1 MWRRREPPRRDTFEG
16 MFERVVA
23 LTRHRRFQMTA
34 DVALAAALLIASLAD
49 QLKGGTGSGW
59 GGPRA
64 LQIVLAFAISVPFL
78 WRRSHAPLVVV
89 VVVIASLVSVAL
101 VEPRQ
106 AAFEPF
112 LALVLAFYSVGAHTE
127 ERRAVATL
135 LIAIPAG
142 VVAGVLAAHFGWSK
156 TGNSL
161 PTVVWITTAWIV
173 GRIIRSWRGRAVALE
188 HANRI
193 LEEQRELQAQAA
205 VAVERGRIAREL
217 HDVIAHN
224 ISMIVV
230 QAGAA
235 ARVLEGE
242 QPNVRKALETIETT
256 GRETVDEMRRLL
268 GVLRRADDGQAL
280 APQPGLAALDAL
292 VAQVREAGLPVDLQI
307 EGTPLPLPPGLD
319 LSAYRIA
326 QEGLT
331 NALKH
336 AGAARAS
343 VKLTYARDTVEIEIR
358 DDGAGSG
365 GAGGT
370 GHGLVGMR
378 ERVALWGGK
387 LHVGPERGGWVVRAS
402 LPRGGGA

>member
-1 MWRRREPPRRDTFEG
+1 MLQRL
-16 MFERVVA
+16 VA
-23 LTRHRRFQMTA
+23 LSGHRRFQTGA
-34 DVALAAALLIASLAD
+34 DVALAGALLVASLAD

-64 LQIVLAFAISVPFL
+64 VQIVLAVAISVPFL
-78 WRRSHAPLVVV
+78 WRRSHARLVVLV
-89 VVVIASLVSVAL
+89 VAIASFACVGL

-112 LALVLAFYSVGAHTE
+112 LALVLAFYAVGAYSE
-127 ERRAVATL
+127 ERRALTTL

-142 VVAGVLAAHFGWSK
+142 ILAGVIAASFGWST

-161 PTVVWITTAWIV
+161 PTVVWVTVAWIV

-188 HANRI
+188 HANHI
-193 LEEQRELQAQAA
+193 LDEQRVLQAQAA

-224 ISMIVV
+224 ISMMVV

-242 QPNVRKALETIETT
+242 QPNVRTALDAIETS

-280 APQPGLAALDAL
+280 APQPGLAALEGL
-292 VAQVREAGLPVDLQI
+292 VAQVREAGLAVDLQI
-307 EGTPLPLPPGLD
+307 QGTPAPLPPGLD

-336 AGAARAS
+336 AGAARAA
-343 VKLTYARDTVEIEIR
+343 VRITYARDTVEIEVR
-358 DDGAGSG
+358 DDGAGG
-365 GAGGT
+365 EGAAGT
-370 GHGLVGMR
+370 GLGLVGMR
-378 ERVALWGGK
+378 ERIALWGGE
-387 LHVGPERGGWVVRAS
+387 LQVGPERGGWVVRAS

>member
-1 MWRRREPPRRDTFEG
+1 MLEQ
-16 MFERVVA
+16 VVA
-23 LTRHRRFQMTA
+23 LTRHRRFQTAA

-64 LQIVLAFAISVPFL
+64 VQIVLAFAISVPFL

-89 VVVIASLVSVAL
+89 IVVIASFVSVGL

-112 LALVLAFYSVGAHTE
+112 LALVLAFYAVGAHTE
-127 ERRAVATL
+127 ERRAVTTL

-156 TGNSL
+156 AGNSL

-188 HANRI
+188 HANRV

-242 QPNVRKALETIETT
+242 QPNVRRALETIETT

-280 APQPGLAALDAL
+280 APQPGLAELGAL
-292 VAQVREAGLPVDLQI
+292 VAQVREAGLTVDLQI
-307 EGTPLPLPPGLD
+307 EGTPSPLPPGLD

-336 AGAARAS
+336 AGAARAA
-343 VKLTYARDTVEIEIR
+343 VIVTYARDTVEIEIR
-358 DDGAGSG
+358 DDGRGGLGGS
-365 GAGGT
+365 GT

-387 LHVGPERGGWVVRAS
+387 LQVGPEHGGWVVRAS

>member
-1 MWRRREPPRRDTFEG
+1 
-16 MFERVVA
+16 MFEWVVA
-23 LTRHRRFQMTA
+23 LARHRRFQMIT

-64 LQIVLAFAISVPFL
+64 VQIVLAFAISVPFL
-78 WRRSHAPLVVV
+78 WRRSHAPLVVLIV
-89 VVVIASLVSVAL
+89 AIASFVSVAL

-112 LALVLAFYSVGAHTE
+112 LAIVLAFYSLGAYTE
-127 ERRAVATL
+127 ERRALTTL
-135 LIAIPAG
+135 LIAIPTG
-142 VVAGVLAAHFGWSK
+142 VVAGLLAAHFGWSK

-161 PTVVWITTAWIV
+161 PTIVWVTTAWIV
-173 GRIIRSWRGRAVALE
+173 GRVIRSWRGRAVALE

-242 QPNVRKALETIETT
+242 QPNVRKALETIEIT
-256 GRETVDEMRRLL
+256 GRETVDEMRTLL
-268 GVLRRADDGQAL
+268 GVLRRADDGHAL

-292 VAQVREAGLPVDLQI
+292 VAQVRAAGLPVDLQI
-307 EGTPLPLPPGLD
+307 EGTPMPLPPGLD

-343 VKLTYARDTVEIEIR
+343 VRLTYARDTVEIEIR
-358 DDGAGSG
+358 DDGAGRA

-387 LHVGPERGGWVVRAS
+387 MQVGRERGGWVVRAS

>member
-1 MWRRREPPRRDTFEG
+1 MLQRL
-16 MFERVVA
+16 VA
-23 LTRHRRFQMTA
+23 LSGHRRFQTGA
-34 DVALAAALLIASLAD
+34 DVALAGALLVASLAD

-64 LQIVLAFAISVPFL
+64 VQIVLAVAISVPFL
-78 WRRSHAPLVVV
+78 WRRSHARLVVLV
-89 VVVIASLVSVAL
+89 VAIASFACVGL

-112 LALVLAFYSVGAHTE
+112 LALVLAFYAVGAYSE
-127 ERRAVATL
+127 ERRALTTL

-142 VVAGVLAAHFGWSK
+142 ILAGVIAASFGWST

-161 PTVVWITTAWIV
+161 PTVVWVTVAWIV

-188 HANRI
+188 HANHI
-193 LEEQRELQAQAA
+193 LDEQRVLQAQAA

-224 ISMIVV
+224 ISMMVV

-242 QPNVRKALETIETT
+242 QPNVRTALDAIETS

-280 APQPGLAALDAL
+280 APQPGLAALEGL
-292 VAQVREAGLPVDLQI
+292 VAQVREAGLAVDLQI
-307 EGTPLPLPPGLD
+307 QGTPAPLPPGLD

-336 AGAARAS
+336 AGAARAA
-343 VKLTYARDTVEIEIR
+343 VRITYARDTVEIEVR
-358 DDGAGSG
+358 DDGAC
-365 GAGGT
+365 GASVDGT
-370 GHGLVGMR
+370 GLGLVGMR
-378 ERVALWGGK
+378 ERVALWGGE
-387 LHVGPERGGWVVRAS
+387 LQVGPERGGWVVRAS
-402 LPRGGGA
+402 LQRGGGA

>member
-1 MWRRREPPRRDTFEG
+1 ML
-16 MFERVVA
+16 ERVVA
-23 LTRHRRFQMTA
+23 LTRHRRFQTAA
-34 DVALAAALLIASLAD
+34 DVALAGALLIASLAD

-64 LQIVLAFAISVPFL
+64 VQIVLAFAISVPFL
-78 WRRSHAPLVVV
+78 WRRSHAPLVVAIV
-89 VVVIASLVSVAL
+89 AIASIVSVGL

-127 ERRAVATL
+127 ERKAVTTL

-188 HANRI
+188 HANRV

-242 QPNVRKALETIETT
+242 QPNVRRALETIETT

-280 APQPGLAALDAL
+280 APQPGLAELGAL
-292 VAQVREAGLPVDLQI
+292 VAQVREAGLTVDLRI
-307 EGTPLPLPPGLD
+307 EGTPAPLPPGLD

-336 AGAARAS
+336 ADAARVA
-343 VKLTYARDTVEIEIR
+343 VIVTYARDTVEIEIR
-358 DDGAGSG
+358 DDGRG
-365 GAGGT
+365 GVGVAGT

-387 LHVGPERGGWVVRAS
+387 LQVGPEHGGWVVRAS

>member
-1 MWRRREPPRRDTFEG
+1 ML
-16 MFERVVA
+16 ERLVA
-23 LTRHRRFQMTA
+23 LTRHRRFQTA
-34 DVALAAALLIASLAD
+34 ADAALASALLIASLAD
-49 QLKGGTGSGW
+49 QLKGGAGSGW
-59 GGPRA
+59 GGPHAVQILLA
-64 LQIVLAFAISVPFL
+64 LAISVPFL

-89 VVVIASLVSVAL
+89 IVAIASFVSVGL

-127 ERRAVATL
+127 ERKALVTL
-135 LIAIPAG
+135 LLAIPTG
-142 VVAGVLAAHFGWSK
+142 VVAGLLAAHYGWSK

-242 QPNVRKALETIETT
+242 QPNVRRALETIETT

-280 APQPGLAALDAL
+280 APQPGLAELDAL
-292 VAQVREAGLPVDLQI
+292 VAQVREAGLTVDLQI
-307 EGTPLPLPPGLD
+307 EGTPSPLPPGLD

-336 AGAARAS
+336 AGAARAA
-343 VKLTYARDTVEIEIR
+343 VIVTYGRDTVEIEIR
-358 DDGAGSG
+358 DDGRG
-365 GAGGT
+365 GVGASGT

-387 LHVGPERGGWVVRAS
+387 LQVGPEHGGWVVRAS

>member
-1 MWRRREPPRRDTFEG
+1 ML
-16 MFERVVA
+16 ERLLA
-23 LTRHRRFQMTA
+23 LAGHRRFPVAA
-34 DVALAAALLIASLAD
+34 DATLALALLVASLAD
-49 QLKGGTGSGW
+49 QLKAGPGSGW

-64 LQIVLAFAISVPFL
+64 VQVVLAFAISVPFL
-78 WRRSHAPLVVV
+78 WRRTHAPAVVAV
-89 VVVIASLVSVAL
+89 VAIASFVCVGF

-112 LALVLAFYSVGAHTE
+112 LALVLAFYAVGAHTE
-127 ERRAVATL
+127 ERRALATL
-135 LIAIPAG
+135 LIAVPTG
-142 VVAGVLAAHFGWSK
+142 VVAGVAAASFGWST

-161 PTVVWITTAWIV
+161 PTVVWVTTAWIV
-173 GRIIRSWRGRAVALE
+173 GRIIRSWRGRAVALQ

-224 ISMIVV
+224 VSMMVV

-242 QPNVRKALETIETT
+242 QPNVRAALDAIETS

-268 GVLRRADDGQAL
+268 GVLRRAEDGQAL
-280 APQPGLAALDAL
+280 TPQPGLAGLAAL
-292 VAQVREAGLPVDLQI
+292 VAQVQEAGLPVDLQI
-307 EGTPLPLPPGLD
+307 EGTPAPLPPGLD
-319 LSAYRIA
+319 LSAYRIV

-336 AGAARAS
+336 AGPARAALR
-343 VKLTYARDTVEIEIR
+343 VTYAPDTVEIEIR
-358 DDGAGSG
+358 DDGAGG
-365 GAGGT
+365 GAGGGT

-387 LHVGPERGGWVVRAS
+387 LQVGPERGGWVVRAS
-402 LPRGGGA
+402 LPLGGGT

>member
-1 MWRRREPPRRDTFEG
+1 ML
-16 MFERVVA
+16 ERLAA
-23 LTRHRRFQMTA
+23 LTGHRRFQTWA
-34 DVALAAALLIASLAD
+34 DIALVAGLLLASLAD
-49 QLKGGTGSGW
+49 QLKAGPGSGW

-64 LQIVLAFAISVPFL
+64 VQILLAFAISVPFF
-78 WRRSHAPLVVV
+78 WRRSHAPLVVLAV
-89 VVVIASLVSVAL
+89 TVASFVCVGL

-112 LALVLAFYSVGAHTE
+112 LALVLAFYSVGAYTE
-127 ERRAVATL
+127 ERRALATL

-142 VVAGVLAAHFGWSK
+142 VTAGVTAAIFGWSN

-161 PTVVWITTAWIV
+161 PTVVWVTVAWLV
-173 GRIIRSWRGRAVALE
+173 GRIIRSWRGRAAALE
-188 HANRI
+188 QANRL

-242 QPNVRKALETIETT
+242 QPNVRAALETIETS

-268 GVLRRADDGQAL
+268 GVLRRAEDGQAL
-280 APQPGLAALDAL
+280 APQPGLAALDTL
-292 VAQVREAGLPVDLQI
+292 VAQVREAGLAVELQI
-307 EGTPLPLPPGLD
+307 EGTPAPLPPGLD

-336 AGAARAS
+336 AGAAR
-343 VKLTYARDTVEIEIR
+343 VVVTVTYARDTVEIVVR
-358 DDGAGSG
+358 DDGAGG
-365 GAGGT
+365 GSAGGS

-387 LHVGPERGGWVVRAS
+387 LQVGPEHGGWVVRAS

>member
-1 MWRRREPPRRDTFEG
+1 VPARYVRR
-16 MFERVVA
+16 MLERVLA
-23 LTRHRRFQMTA
+23 LSGHRRFQQGVDA
-34 DVALAAALLIASLAD
+34 ALAGGLLIASLAD
-49 QLKGGTGSGW
+49 QLKAGTGSGW
-59 GGPRA
+59 GGPGA
-64 LQIVLAFAISVPFL
+64 VQIVLAFAISVPFL
-78 WRRSHAPLVVV
+78 WRRNHAPVVV
-89 VVVIASLVSVAL
+89 LIVAVASFVCVGL

-112 LALVLAFYSVGAHTE
+112 LALVLAFYAVGAYTE
-127 ERRAVATL
+127 ERRALTTL

-142 VVAGVLAAHFGWSK
+142 VLSGVIAASFGWSK

-161 PTVVWITTAWIV
+161 PTVVWVTVAWIV

-235 ARVLEGE
+235 ASVLQGE
-242 QPNVRKALETIETT
+242 EPNVRAALEAIETT
-256 GRETVDEMRRLL
+256 GRETVDEMRQLL

-280 APQPGLAALDAL
+280 APQPGLGALGAL

-307 EGTPLPLPPGLD
+307 EGTPSPLPPGLD

-336 AGAARAS
+336 AGAARAALT
-343 VKLTYARDTVEIEIR
+343 VTYARDTVEIEIR
-358 DDGAGSG
+358 NDGAG
-365 GAGGT
+365 GAGGVDGT
-370 GHGLVGMR
+370 GYGLVGMR
-378 ERVALWGGK
+378 ERVTLWGGN
-387 LHVGPERGGWVVRAS
+387 LQVGPERGGWVVRAS